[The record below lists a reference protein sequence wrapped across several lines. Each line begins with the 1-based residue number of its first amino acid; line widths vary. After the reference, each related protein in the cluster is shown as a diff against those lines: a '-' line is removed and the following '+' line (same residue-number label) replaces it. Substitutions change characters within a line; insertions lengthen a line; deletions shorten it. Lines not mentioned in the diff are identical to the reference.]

1 MVGKSRRMC
10 YKQSLRDKNP
20 NDFMNNHPIY
30 IRYATN
36 ADVDL
41 LAELGAKTFR
51 ETFEAD
57 NTPENL
63 AAYLESAFNRKVVA
77 AELADP
83 ASYFLIAQSGNTPVG
98 YAKLRTGDV
107 PDEIGDPNAI
117 ELQRIY
123 VLRDWLG
130 HKVGAALMQASLNEA
145 VAKGHKT
152 IWLGVWE
159 RNPRAIAFYQRW
171 RFEQVGTHIFEVGD
185 DPQTDWVM
193 RRSLP

>member
-1 MVGKSRRMC
+1 
-10 YKQSLRDKNP
+10 
-20 NDFMNNHPIY
+20 MNHNSIH
-30 IRYATN
+30 IRYATT
-36 ADVDL
+36 ADAALLVD
-41 LAELGAKTFR
+41 LGAKTFR

-63 AAYLESAFNRKVVA
+63 AAYLQSAFNQDKLI
-77 AELADP
+77 AELTDP
-83 ASYFLIAQSGNTPVG
+83 SSCFLIAHSGDMAIG
-98 YAKLRTGDV
+98 YTKLRTGKV

-145 VAKGHKT
+145 AAKGHNT
-152 IWLGVWE
+152 MWLGVWE
-159 RNPRAIAFYQRW
+159 RNPHAIGFYQKW
-171 RFEQVGTHIFEVGD
+171 GFEQVGTHIFKVGD

-193 RRSLP
+193 RRSIP